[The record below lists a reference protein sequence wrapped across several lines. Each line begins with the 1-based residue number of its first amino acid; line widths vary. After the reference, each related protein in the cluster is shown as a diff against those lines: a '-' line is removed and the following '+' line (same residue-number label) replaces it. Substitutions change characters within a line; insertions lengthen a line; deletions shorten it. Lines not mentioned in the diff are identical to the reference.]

1 MDAGGLL
8 HSGEVFASDH
18 AEGQGVDD
26 GHRAETGGAVDAAGH
41 FTAGVEA
48 LDRLLRRGGDDL
60 GLFVDHD
67 AAHRVVDLRAAFDAV
82 ERALGDGQTVVEGED
97 AAEVLVFA
105 GLDEAVEL
113 LDFFEEGVL
122 LDAEVVG
129 EGFERVEL
137 LDRAHFKREL
147 DKGRVDGL
155 HDGVVADGDRVVFV
169 RADDLEEGVGLDL
182 AAGV

>member
-1 MDAGGLL
+1 M
-8 HSGEVFASDH
+8 
-18 AEGQGVDD
+18 
-26 GHRAETGGAVDAAGH
+26 
-41 FTAGVEA
+41 
-48 LDRLLRRGGDDL
+48 
-60 GLFVDHD
+60 
-67 AAHRVVDLRAAFDAV
+67 DLRTAFDAV

-137 LDRAHFKREL
+137 LDRPCR
-147 DKGRVDGL
+147 
-155 HDGVVADGDRVVFV
+155 
-169 RADDLEEGVGLDL
+169 
-182 AAGV
+182 